1 MYYKLNF
8 LRFSN
13 KLSPKL
19 SMDVSNNSSAYFS
32 LNNKGALYMLPLK
45 NENNAYCNQ
54 SAFVLPFNK
63 KETLDNTAKH
73 KITISISIRI
83 EHIFIV
89 WPKKKLHKQ
98 IKTTTTN

>member
-1 MYYKLNF
+1 ML
-8 LRFSN
+8 LCTC
-13 KLSPKL
+13 
-19 SMDVSNNSSAYFS
+19 
-32 LNNKGALYMLPLK
+32 LPLK

-83 EHIFIV
+83 KHIFIV
-89 WPKKKLHKQ
+89 WPKKNT
-98 IKTTTTN
+98 IKRQNKNNNTKINIYVIQKIFCSKCVQVVLFYSHSNI